1 MKAIS
6 LREPERFEMIDIDP
20 PAQPAP
26 GEALVQVHNIGICG
40 TDVSGYF
47 GKMPLMSYPR
57 ILGHELGVEV
67 LAVGDGV
74 SNVAPG
80 DRCAVEPYLNCVD
93 RCIACRRGAPNCCT
107 TLEVL
112 GVHTDGGMRPQF
124 LLPARK
130 LHVSTQLAFEQLA
143 LVETLGIGA
152 HAVDRGAPGAA
163 DAVLIIGAGPIGLA
177 TFEFARLTGATTIFM
192 DLNQE
197 RLRFAREVMH
207 CDHTLVAQ
215 GDIVAQLRDLT
226 DGDLPNV
233 VFDATGSNVS
243 MAQAV
248 NYIAPTG
255 CLVFVG
261 LTAREVSFPHMAV
274 HRPETSCCT
283 RCHFRAISRCRK
295 TSAAGIISLDRERA
309 RHRHQPVDHPE
320 LPAHH
325 DPRSWLVD
333 RSAPYQA
340 RECRQRIAAVPRSP
354 HQSDRQHRCGG
365 AQTQCRTSPWAY
377 AASTQ
382 PLSWRAGTR
391 PARRRSLHSADSG
404 SEFVYFRVARRES
417 STSGSSPRGHR
428 HPRLTA

>member
-20 PAQPAP
+20 PPQPAP

-67 LAVGDGV
+67 LGVGDGV

-80 DRCAVEPYLNCVD
+80 DRCAVEPYLDCVD

-112 GVHTDGGMRPQF
+112 GVHTDGGMRPRF

-130 LHVSTQLAFEQLA
+130 LHVSARLAFEQLA

-152 HAVDRGAPGAA
+152 HAVDRGAPTAA

-192 DLNQE
+192 DLNEE
-197 RLRFAREVMH
+197 RLRFAREVMG

-215 GDIVAQLRDLT
+215 GDIEAQLRELT

-243 MAQAV
+243 MSQAV

-274 HRPETSCCT
+274 HRPE
-283 RCHFRAISRCRK
+283 
-295 TSAAGIISLDRERA
+295 ISLHATRNSL
-309 RHRHQPVDHPE
+309 PE
-320 LPAHH
+320 NFRRIIALIEEGRIDTAPWITH
-325 DPRSWLVD
+325 
-333 RSAPYQA
+333 RSAFGDLIGDFPTY
-340 RECRQRIAAVPRSP
+340 
-354 HQSDRQHRCGG
+354 
-365 AQTQCRTSPWAY
+365 
-377 AASTQ
+377 
-382 PLSWRAGTR
+382 TR
-391 PARRRSLHSADSG
+391 LDSG
-404 SEFVYFRVARRES
+404 VIKAIV
-417 STSGSSPRGHR
+417 T
-428 HPRLTA
+428 LD